1 MAGEYSLVP
10 MVGARDRQRC
20 NVASV
25 ETGWAGAMNIA
36 FFASGKQREKSVSR
50 AFMAGVRASGDKCI
64 INDMG
69 ETLHH
74 EVSNNNI
81 RQYTK
86 TLKQDGV
93 GVAVMVGVKS
103 IEIYR
108 ACRAADIH
116 TIMLDKGYQRHR
128 NPIGRYWEYWRAAVD
143 DHHPTDTLMDID
155 YPRDRMAGVKLSR
168 WRTPTDQG
176 HIILAGSSAKYHR
189 FYNLP
194 EPTQWAI
201 HVVAELRKYTNR
213 EIIYRPKASWHD
225 AVPIEGTSYSK
236 RPDDGRIFAGKY
248 NILEALAGAHALV
261 THGSNACFEAV
272 TSGVPCIILGNGV
285 AKPISSTDI
294 ADINNPRLASMQQ
307 RQKWLAALS
316 YSQWTLE
323 EFKSGEAW
331 ATIRPQIGEG

>member
-1 MAGEYSLVP
+1 MK
-10 MVGARDRQRC
+10 
-20 NVASV
+20 
-25 ETGWAGAMNIA
+25 IA
-36 FFASGKQREKSVSR
+36 FFSSGKQREKNVSR

-69 ETLHH
+69 ETLHDAAS
-74 EVSNNNI
+74 SNIKNI

-86 TLKQDGV
+86 ALKQDGV
-93 GVAVMVGVKS
+93 SVAVMVGVKS

-108 ACRAADIH
+108 ACRAAGIH

-128 NPIGRYWEYWRAAVD
+128 NPIGKYWEYWRAAVD
-143 DHHPTDTLMDID
+143 DHHPTATLMDID
-155 YPRDRMAGVKLSR
+155 HPRDRMTGIRLSR

-176 HIILAGSSAKYHR
+176 HIVLAGSSAKYHR
-189 FYNLP
+189 FYDLP

-201 HVVAELRKYTNR
+201 DVVAELRRHTNR

-236 RPDDGRIFAGKY
+236 RPDDGRIFAGKH

-285 AKPISSTDI
+285 AKPLSSTTI
-294 ADINNPRLASMQQ
+294 ADIENPLLASMQQ
-307 RQKWLAALS
+307 RQKWLAALA
-316 YSQWTLE
+316 YSQWTLL

-331 ATIRPQIGEG
+331 ATIRPQIGA